1 MNESP
6 SVDAWWAMQNLR
18 WSFDYCRVLNNSA
31 VTLNES
37 WIIGSAGGRF
47 CGRAGGGAG
56 FTDIPGPFKSS
67 FRSEFL
73 EVDIWIVP
81 VITKMIIATP
91 IQAAH
96 YEYII
101 LFILDKSWFKRE
113 LGLKLWIM
121 AHDTTHSYIFSWT
134 LPAISQNSANFLAI
148 QAKGGMSDHGITVH
162 GFRNWK
168 DLIFSTVFDFDHY
181 KINFIKFEALKK
193 IKKWIS
199 SSARFQR
206 YILIPLPPGL
216 YQGEEKRFGN
226 PLWLVEC
233 FLVINPY
240 LLDNS
245 GHLYLLDIIVSVQ
258 KSFMFL
264 IYGYLMDNCQ
274 CVELNLS
281 VGDSKHELW

>member
-1 MNESP
+1 
-6 SVDAWWAMQNLR
+6 MQNLR
-18 WSFDYCRVLNNSA
+18 WSFDYCRVLNISA

-73 EVDIWIVP
+73 GDRDIWIVP

-148 QAKGGMSDHGITVH
+148 QAKSRMSYHGITVH

-168 DLIFSTVFDFDHY
+168 DIIFSIVLNFDHF

-206 YILIPLPPGL
+206 YILIPN
-216 YQGEEKRFGN
+216 Q
-226 PLWLVEC
+226 
-233 FLVINPY
+233 
-240 LLDNS
+240 LLDTSIIRLYKSLTRVIFNENS
-245 GHLYLLDIIVSVQ
+245 L
-258 KSFMFL
+258 
-264 IYGYLMDNCQ
+264 
-274 CVELNLS
+274 
-281 VGDSKHELW
+281 